1 MSSPHTRQLRRPIP
15 KFADLRLA
23 TKRIPPTSWYNLRW
37 ELHANPANLFFASSS
52 GRFTPA
58 SGTAACLYLSPSE
71 RTSFLELYGDRLAGD
86 IKAGRTPRL
95 EAADFLQRVYLQV
108 DAPELLLADLTTGD
122 ALEKIHLDL
131 GTLYAPD
138 PTYPR
143 DFAEAILQHPTHVDG
158 ILYESRHTKEQCAVI
173 WTVRKPRLAG
183 ILFIL
188 TGNLGLRV
196 NLAGAVA
203 NIFGYEI
210 EVAS

>member
-1 MSSPHTRQLRRPIP
+1 MSSSHTRQLRRPVP

-23 TKRIPPTSWYNLRW
+23 TKRVPATRWYNLRW
-37 ELHANPANLFFASSS
+37 EVHANRANLFFASPS

-58 SGTAACLYLSPSE
+58 SGTAACLYLSSSE

-86 IKAGRTPRL
+86 LEAGRTARL
-95 EAADFLQRVYLQV
+95 EAADFLQRVYVQV

-122 ALEKIHLDL
+122 ALEQIHLDL

-138 PTYPR
+138 PIYPR
-143 DFAEAILQHPTHVDG
+143 EFAEAILQHPTHVDG

-173 WTVRKPRLAG
+173 WTVRMPSLAD
-183 ILFIL
+183 IPFIL
-188 TGNLGLRV
+188 TGNLDLRA
-196 NLAGAVA
+196 NLVGAVA

-210 EVAS
+210 EVVS